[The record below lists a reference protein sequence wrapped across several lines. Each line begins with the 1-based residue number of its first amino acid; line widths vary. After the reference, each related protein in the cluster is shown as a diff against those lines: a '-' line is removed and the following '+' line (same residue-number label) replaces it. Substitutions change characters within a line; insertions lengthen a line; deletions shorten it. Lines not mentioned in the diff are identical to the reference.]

1 LLNVTANKKRLKLAA
16 FLFLECY
23 TPREVIMPLHSKAG
37 APLSI
42 PAGRGVS
49 LEWVKKPPN
58 LQFGHFICP

>member
-1 LLNVTANKKRLKLAA
+1 
-16 FLFLECY
+16 
-23 TPREVIMPLHSKAG
+23 MPLHSKAG